1 MTKDQEKAMSKEQA
15 KLFAKLTKLQK
26 DLCLG
31 ILTGMTKRGA
41 YKQAGGKARSDNA
54 MDESISTM
62 LKNAGVKAFMD
73 SMYAK
78 QLSEVKMERD
88 EALQIL
94 AEITRAPMAQSKT
107 RIQAV
112 RQMARM
118 EGWEAAQK
126 FDIHGNVTVT
136 EVPMT
141 EAQRAALDKVL
152 EQEV

>member
-1 MTKDQEKAMSKEQA
+1 MTKDQEKAMSKEQ
-15 KLFAKLTKLQK
+15 LTLYSKLTKLQK
-26 DLCLG
+26 ALCIG
-31 ILTGMTKRGA
+31 ILSGMTKRGA
-41 YKQAGGKARSDNA
+41 YKQAGGKARTNA
-54 MDESISTM
+54 SMDESISVI
-62 LKNAGVKAFMD
+62 LKNVGVKAFMD
-73 SMYAK
+73 SMYAQ
-78 QLSEVKMERD
+78 QLSETIMGRD

-94 AEITRAPMAQSKT
+94 SGITRAPLAQSKT

-112 RQMARM
+112 RQLARM

>member
-1 MTKDQEKAMSKEQA
+1 MTKDQEKAMSKEQL
-15 KLFAKLTKLQK
+15 KLYSGLTKLQK
-26 DLCLG
+26 GLCIG
-31 ILTGMTKRGA
+31 ILSGMTKRGS
-41 YKQAGGKARSDNA
+41 YKLAGGKARTPGAIDA
-54 MDESISTM
+54 SISEI
-62 LKNAGVKAFMD
+62 LKNHAVSAFMD
-73 SMYAK
+73 SMYAQ

-126 FDIHGNVTVT
+126 FDLNGNITVT

-152 EQEV
+152 EQDI